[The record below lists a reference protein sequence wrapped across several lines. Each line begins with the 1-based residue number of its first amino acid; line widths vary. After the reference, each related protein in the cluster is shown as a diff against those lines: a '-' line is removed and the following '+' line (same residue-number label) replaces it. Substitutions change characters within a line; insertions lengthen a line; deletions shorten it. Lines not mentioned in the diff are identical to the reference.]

1 MTLPPVRQS
10 YRWFIGKW
18 CVMSNGY
25 DTVAGVILD
34 VYRVNRGGDVY
45 IMTVDGF
52 GMWVTKR
59 FEITSREEVHR

>member
-1 MTLPPVRQS
+1 
-10 YRWFIGKW
+10 
-18 CVMSNGY
+18 MSNGY